1 MQLSMLIICKH
12 GKTVCDSCLQGGARR
27 MLKQLRGKTS
37 DQTLDDISPDDEFSD
52 LGVLDDSNSMYMVR
66 SPNLLSDQAFLQ
78 CKLGSNWEQAAQ
90 HLEANVAVSL
100 SWLRAV
106 YVKVEACVQVVGFEV
121 MACSIRRKAGARVEA
136 LSCVGNDDRP
146 PEPQEVV
153 KGTAFTLWHLCSKC
167 RPSLIPHE

>member
-1 MQLSMLIICKH
+1 
-12 GKTVCDSCLQGGARR
+12 

-66 SPNLLSDQAFLQ
+66 SLDLLSDQALLQ
-78 CKLGSNWEQAAQ
+78 HKLASR
-90 HLEANVAVSL
+90 V
-100 SWLRAV
+100 LRARSTV
-106 YVKVEACVQVVGFEV
+106 LRMLCCSVSVFAACYVCQSPSFMEDCVQVVGFEV
-121 MACSIRRKAGARVEA
+121 MACSIKRKAGARVEA

-153 KGTAFTLWHLCSKC
+153 KG
-167 RPSLIPHE
+167 RPFDSLHGKIS